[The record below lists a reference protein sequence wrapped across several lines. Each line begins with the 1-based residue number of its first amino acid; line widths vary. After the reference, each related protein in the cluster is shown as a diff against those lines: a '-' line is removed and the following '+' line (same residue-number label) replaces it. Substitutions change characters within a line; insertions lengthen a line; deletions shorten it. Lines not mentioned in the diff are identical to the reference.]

1 MNIYIS
7 EHVECRKRGGC
18 NGPAM
23 RDFSPV
29 IMAVLFLF
37 AVFLS
42 SVHAQDKGDVPKE
55 YIVKAA
61 MIYKMLGFITWPD
74 AEGTNKNPIK
84 ICVYGKNPFGRYIYA
99 LEAERFDS
107 RGIDV
112 RTGSLLED
120 LSDCHVLFISSSVKD
135 RLGDLLLK
143 IEGRP
148 VLTISDIK
156 GFSLSG
162 GMIEFIKTDRRI
174 AFIINYGKVLDAGIR
189 ISSRLLKISI
199 KVYDK
204 DGKVIWSQ
212 NGKGKQSN

>member
-1 MNIYIS
+1 MIERIS
-7 EHVECRKRGGC
+7 GHEENTGPGLANLAKRSF
-18 NGPAM
+18 
-23 RDFSPV
+23 FSV
-29 IMAVLFLF
+29 FLATLFLSIF
-37 AVFLS
+37 ISPSA
-42 SVHAQDKGDVPKE
+42 HGRDKEYVPKE

-74 AEGTNKNPIK
+74 AEGTSKNPIN

-107 RGIDV
+107 RGINV
-112 RTGSLLED
+112 RTGSRLED
-120 LSDCHVLFISSSVKD
+120 LSDCHVLFISSSEKD
-135 RLGDLLLK
+135 RLGNLLPQV
-143 IEGRP
+143 EGKP

-156 GFSLSG
+156 DFSLSG

-199 KVYDK
+199 KVYDR
-204 DGKVIWSQ
+204 DGRVIWSQ
-212 NGKGKQSN
+212 NGKKKRSN